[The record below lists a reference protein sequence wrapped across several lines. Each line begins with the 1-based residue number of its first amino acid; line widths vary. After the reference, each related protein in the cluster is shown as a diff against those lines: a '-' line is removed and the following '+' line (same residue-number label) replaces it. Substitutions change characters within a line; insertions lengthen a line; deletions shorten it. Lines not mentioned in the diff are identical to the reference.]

1 MRTSYHLT
9 IVTPYLNVVRL
20 TNLWRGECSA
30 APHLPCLT
38 LRLYQK
44 LQRIFRGK
52 DNQVR
57 CYILCKQKEIE
68 EFSWK
73 KAKHNL
79 QPTARRNMIRVKG
92 GSVSKQYLGSSV
104 NMFVARAH
112 LLMKRFNGRHA
123 AGLGCVECSNNIQV
137 QEKWFLCSSLA
148 HGG

>member
-38 LRLYQK
+38 LRRYQK

-57 CYILCKQKEIE
+57 CYILCKQKE
-68 EFSWK
+68 
-73 KAKHNL
+73 
-79 QPTARRNMIRVKG
+79 T
-92 GSVSKQYLGSSV
+92 
-104 NMFVARAH
+104 
-112 LLMKRFNGRHA
+112 
-123 AGLGCVECSNNIQV
+123 
-137 QEKWFLCSSLA
+137 
-148 HGG
+148 